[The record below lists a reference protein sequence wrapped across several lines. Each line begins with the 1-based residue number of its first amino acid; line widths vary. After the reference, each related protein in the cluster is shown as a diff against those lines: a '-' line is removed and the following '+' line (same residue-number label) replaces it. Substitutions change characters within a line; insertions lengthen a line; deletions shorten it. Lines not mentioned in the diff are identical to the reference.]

1 MTSTPSNSTALDIDL
16 DKDGFLLNL
25 SDWSPEV
32 AEALAESDGI
42 HLTEAHW
49 EILHAIRDF
58 YEEFDLSPAMRPLSR
73 YIKQKLGAEKASS
86 IYLMT
91 LFPESPAKRAAR
103 IAGLPRPENC
113 L

>member
-1 MTSTPSNSTALDIDL
+1 MPSTPDNITSTYPAL

-25 SDWSPEV
+25 SDWSPQV
-32 AEALAESDGI
+32 AEMLARREEI
-42 HLTEAHW
+42 ILTEAHW
-49 EILHAIRDF
+49 EIIYTIREF
-58 YEEFDLSPAMRPLSR
+58 YEEFDLSPAMRPFAR
-73 YIKQKLGAEKASS
+73 YVKQKLGSDKAKS

-91 LFPESPAKRAAR
+91 LFPESPAKKAAR

>member
-1 MTSTPSNSTALDIDL
+1 MTSTPNNATRFDITL